1 MPTYTGR
8 VTWTTDVSGMTA
20 TVWTLV
26 EPHPP
31 MIEEPH
37 RFLVPEFLRD
47 DIRAGLKGTVTVDTQ
62 ATETTPPE
70 TAVRVSVR

>member
-1 MPTYTGR
+1 MPTYSGR
-8 VTWTTDVSGMTA
+8 VTWTTDASGMVA

-37 RFLVPEFLRD
+37 RFFVPEFLRA
-47 DIRAGLKGTVTVDTQ
+47 DIRAGIGARVVVTT
-62 ATETTPPE
+62 APTETTPPE
-70 TAVRVSVR
+70 TATIVSVR

>member
-8 VTWTTDVSGMTA
+8 VTWTSDITGMVA

-37 RFLVPEFLRD
+37 RFLVPEFLRA
-47 DIRAGLKGTVTVDTQ
+47 DIRAGRAGSVVVTTAPTPTD
-62 ATETTPPE
+62 PPE
-70 TAVRVSVR
+70 TATIVSVR

>member
-1 MPTYTGR
+1 MPTYSGR
-8 VTWTTDVSGMTA
+8 VTWTTDASGMVA

-37 RFLVPEFLRD
+37 RFSVPEFLRD
-47 DIRAGLKGTVTVDTQ
+47 DIRAGLKGSVIVDT
-62 ATETTPPE
+62 TPSEGIPPE